1 MFDDKDPSHRLSYSC
16 VFRHASDIDRFWD
29 AASMHNSA
37 KLARVGRADRCIEG
51 MAQIIDLGDLR
62 LDDCRRIS
70 QPGIGQNLDRRRTVS
85 RWDLS
90 SQQQIDAV
98 VAEQDTR

>member
-1 MFDDKDPSHRLSYSC
+1 MLRDMVQLATVSAVAGCVLQRLTC
-16 VFRHASDIDRFWD
+16 
-29 AASMHNSA
+29 
-37 KLARVGRADRCIEG
+37 VGRADRCIEG